1 MLAAVQA
8 RLVKVLLWGSA
19 VFGLAGGEL
28 ERGQEQRGA
37 ALAAALGEILLD
49 CSGESGRLVVAT
61 AGMRKHFSSA
71 GRLRGDGVTETLTT
85 ITTTD
90 PAALYQLLTSQV
102 KMVNT
107 KILIHI
113 HIHYQAKK
121 RRN

>member
-1 MLAAVQA
+1 M
-8 RLVKVLLWGSA
+8 
-19 VFGLAGGEL
+19 
-28 ERGQEQRGA
+28 
-37 ALAAALGEILLD
+37 
-49 CSGESGRLVVAT
+49 VAT

-107 KILIHI
+107 KWLILRSS
-113 HIHYQAKK
+113 AGEVFSETGLAPS
-121 RRN
+121 